1 MELDDPNELV
11 LFAVEP
17 SGIWSHSYGDK
28 VRCTKTVKDNGTM
41 VSEARSYVTVK
52 PKKWGVAGD
61 CNLYMVKQ
69 AL

>member
-1 MELDDPNELV
+1 
-11 LFAVEP
+11 
-17 SGIWSHSYGDK
+17 
-28 VRCTKTVKDNGTM
+28 M
-41 VSEARSYVTVK
+41 VFEARSYVTVK